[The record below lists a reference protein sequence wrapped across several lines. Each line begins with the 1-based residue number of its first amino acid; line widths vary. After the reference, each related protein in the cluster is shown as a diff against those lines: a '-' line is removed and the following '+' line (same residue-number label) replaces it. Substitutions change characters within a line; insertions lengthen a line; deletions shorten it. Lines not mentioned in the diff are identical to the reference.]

1 MSALFQK
8 LVRRE
13 LAFLE
18 KPTQQ
23 FSTKMPEIAV
33 AAYIWQAY
41 LNIEDQAAKAT
52 SLQLIP
58 KKRV

>member
-23 FSTKMPEIAV
+23 FCTKMPEIAV
-33 AAYIWQAY
+33 AAYI
-41 LNIEDQAAKAT
+41 
-52 SLQLIP
+52 
-58 KKRV
+58 